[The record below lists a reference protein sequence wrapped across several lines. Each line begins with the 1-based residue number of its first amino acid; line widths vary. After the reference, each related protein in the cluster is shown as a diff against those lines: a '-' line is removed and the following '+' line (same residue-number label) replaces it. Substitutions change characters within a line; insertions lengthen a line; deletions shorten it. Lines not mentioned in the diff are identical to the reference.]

1 MTKRKKPKTDAAPA
15 IADRLLTLREAVDV
29 LRLSTR
35 TMRDYVQ
42 RGEIE
47 GRLIGGRWRFRRA
60 DLDAFFAN
68 APRSWDFAGKNSHGA
83 YTVDQ
88 RKQGRGWNGHFLGF
102 WARLNCENMPIISAW
117 HVRSNLNDPCRIP

>member
-1 MTKRKKPKTDAAPA
+1 MKTRKKPKTDGAPA
-15 IADRLLTLREAVDV
+15 IGDRLLNLREAADV

-35 TMRDYVQ
+35 TVREYVQ

-68 APRSWDFAGKNSHGA
+68 APRNWDFAGKNN
-83 YTVDQ
+83 Q
-88 RKQGRGWNGHFLGF
+88 R
-102 WARLNCENMPIISAW
+102 
-117 HVRSNLNDPCRIP
+117 D

>member
-1 MTKRKKPKTDAAPA
+1 MKTRKKRKGDAAP
-15 IADRLLTLREAVDV
+15 IGDRLLTLREAADV

-35 TMRDYVQ
+35 TMRDYLQ

-68 APRSWDFAGKNSHGA
+68 APRSWDFAGKDN
-83 YTVDQ
+83 
-88 RKQGRGWNGHFLGF
+88 QG
-102 WARLNCENMPIISAW
+102 
-117 HVRSNLNDPCRIP
+117 D